1 MKAIVSV
8 IGKDK
13 KGIIARVSGELFDMN
28 INIEDISQTILQ
40 DYFTMIMAVDLKDCA
55 LTFEQTSN
63 RLAELGKKTSVEIRI
78 QSQQIFDAMHKIS
91 LSSENI

>member
-13 KGIIARVSGELFDMN
+13 KGIIARVSGELFDMD

-40 DYFTMIMAVDLKDCA
+40 DYFTMIMAVDLKECTLSFD
-55 LTFEQTSN
+55 QTAQ
-63 RLAELGKKTSVEIRI
+63 RLAALGEKTGVEIRI

-91 LSSENI
+91 LASENI

>member
-13 KGIIARVSGELFDMN
+13 KGIIARVSGALYEMG

-40 DYFTMIMAVDLKDCA
+40 QYFTMIMAVDVSASEYNFTQICD
-55 LTFEQTSN
+55 
-63 RLAELGKKTSVEIRI
+63 RLAALGKEIGVEIKM

-91 LSSENI
+91 LSAENI

>member
-13 KGIIARVSGELFDMN
+13 KGIIAHVSGELFDMN

-40 DYFTMIMAVDLKDCA
+40 DYFTMIMAVDMKDCA
-55 LTFEQTSN
+55 LSFEEAAS
-63 RLAELGKKTSVEIRI
+63 RLAELGKKTGVEIRI
-78 QSQQIFDAMHKIS
+78 QSQKIFDAMHKIT
-91 LSSENI
+91 LSGDNI

>member
-13 KGIIARVSGELFDMN
+13 KGIIARVSGELFDMD

-40 DYFTMIMAVDLKDCA
+40 DYFTMIMAVGMKDCA
-55 LTFEQTSN
+55 LSFEETGE
-63 RLAELGKKTSVEIRI
+63 RPLLLGKKTGVEKTI
-78 QSQQIFDAMHKIS
+78 QSQQVFEAMPKKS
-91 LSSENI
+91 PASDNI

>member
-63 RLAELGKKTSVEIRI
+63 RLAELGKKTGVEIRI

>member
-40 DYFTMIMAVDLKDCA
+40 DYFTMIMAVDMKDCA
-55 LTFEQTSN
+55 LSFEEVAS
-63 RLAELGKKTSVEIRI
+63 RLAELGKKTGVEIRI
-78 QSQQIFDAMHKIS
+78 QSQKIFDAMHKIT
-91 LSSENI
+91 LSGDNI

>member
-13 KGIIARVSGELFDMN
+13 KGIIARVSGELFDMD

-40 DYFTMIMAVDLKDCA
+40 DYFTMIMAVDMKDCF
-55 LTFEQTSN
+55 LSFEEAAE
-63 RLAELGKKTSVEIRI
+63 RLSLLGKKTGVEIRI

-91 LSSENI
+91 LASDNI

>member
-13 KGIIARVSGELFDMN
+13 KGIIAHVSGELFDMN

-40 DYFTMIMAVDLKDCA
+40 DYFTMIMAVDMHDCA
-55 LTFEQTSN
+55 LSFEEAAA
-63 RLAELGKKTSVEIRI
+63 RLAALGRKTGVEIRI

-91 LSSENI
+91 LASDNI